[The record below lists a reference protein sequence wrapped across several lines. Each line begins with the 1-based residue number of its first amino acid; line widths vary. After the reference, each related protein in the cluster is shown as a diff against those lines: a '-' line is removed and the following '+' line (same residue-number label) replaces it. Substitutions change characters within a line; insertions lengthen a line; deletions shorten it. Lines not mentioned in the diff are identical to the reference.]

1 MIRRLPSSPGHLG
14 TRWGSDWYVTY
25 RTCQGQQTWRWHFM
39 LSYGFLV
46 VYFIYNPLSR
56 VTRTVIALMLGNAA
70 ANLQKLGRKWPR
82 GYVWSELV
90 VVTFVAPNMIVYQI
104 RDATL
109 RKPVLDLAVRLYATA
124 IITVKRFMVKIADTF
139 VVTAKYWIRIN
150 ARRKVIRQSSWILK
164 LLGLFTFHV
173 Q

>member
-1 MIRRLPSSPGHLG
+1 M
-14 TRWGSDWYVTY
+14 
-25 RTCQGQQTWRWHFM
+25 
-39 LSYGFLV
+39 
-46 VYFIYNPLSR
+46 
-56 VTRTVIALMLGNAA
+56 
-70 ANLQKLGRKWPR
+70 
-82 GYVWSELV
+82 

-124 IITVKRFMVKIADTF
+124 IITVKRFMVKLADTF